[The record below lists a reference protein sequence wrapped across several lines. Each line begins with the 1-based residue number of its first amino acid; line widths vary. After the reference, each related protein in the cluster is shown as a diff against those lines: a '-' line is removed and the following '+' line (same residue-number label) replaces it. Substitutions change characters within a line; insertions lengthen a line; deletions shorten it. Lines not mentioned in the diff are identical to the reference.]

1 MQANWLHFWCFPPRL
16 LWALPIVMTVCLSL
30 PSLRSLAPRR
40 RPPPKR
46 HCPAIVGVRPISGT
60 KSDAGGDGSRRGGQ
74 YAVQLT
80 SNSRTPSAAV
90 NVDLHARLSVLPKDR
105 AKDMQAEARALSRAT
120 NATAYHPEV
129 LAAKFSSR
137 PFKVVSRMLEIFTG
151 LGSFALK
158 LVVDQRRGQLEL
170 RKLQRAAELTEI
182 LMRLGPTFVKIGQGL
197 STRPDLCPPEYIE
210 ELSQL
215 QLFDIAGQSRMHFL
229 PFRMRM
235 HLPASRV
242 N

>member
-137 PFKVVSRMLEIFTG
+137 PFKVSPWLEGSSSSPVRLISVVFGGRWSRG
-151 LGSFALK
+151 CWRSS
-158 LVVDQRRGQLEL
+158 RGWD
-170 RKLQRAAELTEI
+170 
-182 LMRLGPTFVKIGQGL
+182 P
-197 STRPDLCPPEYIE
+197 
-210 ELSQL
+210 
-215 QLFDIAGQSRMHFL
+215 SR
-229 PFRMRM
+229 
-235 HLPASRV
+235 
-242 N
+242 